1 MTAVRKRKGAE
12 TRERILE
19 LAEAGV
25 LEKGFAATSIDELI
39 SAAGITKSGFFYH
52 FRDKGMLA
60 RALMQRY
67 LDQEDAILDELF
79 ARADELNED
88 PLHGYLVALRLLA
101 EMMADLPNTH
111 PGCMGAAFC
120 YQEQLFDSEVRELN
134 REGVLGWRRR
144 MRERLELIAQR
155 YPPRVEA
162 DMDALA
168 DMASALIEGGIIISR
183 VLREKEALP
192 KQIMLYR
199 DFVRAVFLGT

>member
-111 PGCMGAAFC
+111 PGCMVAAFC

>member
-1 MTAVRKRKGAE
+1 MTAIRKRKGAE

-25 LEKGFAATSIDELI
+25 LEKGFAATSIEELI

-52 FRDKGMLA
+52 FKDKGELA

-67 LDQEDAILDELF
+67 LDQEDAILDDLF

-88 PLHGYLVALRLLA
+88 PLHGYLVALKLLA
-101 EMMADLPNTH
+101 EMMANLPETH
-111 PGCMGAAFC
+111 PGCIVAAFC
-120 YQEQLFDSEVRELN
+120 YQEQLFNRDVRELN
-134 REGVLGWRRR
+134 TEGVLGWRRR
-144 MRERLELIAQR
+144 MRERLDLIAER
-155 YPPRVEA
+155 YPPRIEV
-162 DMDALA
+162 DLDALA

-183 VLREKEALP
+183 VVKEKEALP

-199 DFVRAVFLGT
+199 DFVRAVFLGA

>member
-101 EMMADLPNTH
+101 EMMADLPKTH
-111 PGCMGAAFC
+111 PGCMVAAFC

-192 KQIMLYR
+192 KQIML
-199 DFVRAVFLGT
+199 